1 MDNLENE
8 FVQIH
13 QEGIRRET
21 NIRHALRQS
30 GIVNAPIIDRGLS
43 LLGDTLIHM
52 GTRLKERGYTTLTA
66 EEATVPTFL
75 IML

>member
-30 GIVNAPIIDRGLS
+30 GMLNAPIIDRGFS

-52 GTRLKERGYTTLTA
+52 GIRLKERGYPRLTA
-66 EEATVPTFL
+66 EEASVPTFL